1 MKLSFRHTIKLYT
14 ITNIYFSKMYDI
26 VYNENINSILFS
38 NNSIQLEIF
47 NICCFLCLLSLK
59 ERVLLIYQINLK
71 KNKKI
76 SILNSIFNPSIDAKN
91 DIILEK
97 TLDFIFICIIII
109 FCKNIENAI

>member
-38 NNSIQLEIF
+38 NISIQLEIF

-59 ERVLLIYQINLK
+59 ERVLLIYQIK

-76 SILNSIFNPSIDAKN
+76 SILNSMFNPSINEKN
-91 DIILEK
+91 DSIIENI
-97 TLDFIFICIIII
+97 LDFIFICIIII

>member
-1 MKLSFRHTIKLYT
+1 
-14 ITNIYFSKMYDI
+14 MYDI

-47 NICCFLCLLSLK
+47 NICCFFCLLSLK
-59 ERVLLIYQINLK
+59 ERVLLLYQIK

-76 SILNSIFNPSIDAKN
+76 SILNSMFNPSINEKN
-91 DIILEK
+91 DIIIENI
-97 TLDFIFICIIII
+97 LDFIFICIIII

>member
-26 VYNENINSILFS
+26 AYNENINSILFS

-47 NICCFLCLLSLK
+47 NICCVLCLLSLK
-59 ERVLLIYQINLK
+59 ERVLIYQINLK

-76 SILNSIFNPSIDAKN
+76 SLLNSVFNSSINSKN
-91 DIILEK
+91 DIIENI
-97 TLDFIFICIIII
+97 LDFIFICIIII

>member
-1 MKLSFRHTIKLYT
+1 
-14 ITNIYFSKMYDI
+14 MYDI

>member
-26 VYNENINSILFS
+26 AYNENINSILFS

-47 NICCFLCLLSLK
+47 NIFSLISI
-59 ERVLLIYQINLK
+59 LLIYQINLK

-76 SILNSIFNPSIDAKN
+76 SLLNSVFNSSINSKN
-91 DIILEK
+91 DIIENI
-97 TLDFIFICIIII
+97 LDFIFICIIII